1 MPRTLFTAAHTT
13 TQAPEAESFSITR
26 SGSSSGITRN
36 RGPGPP
42 LSMMMHVYCV
52 RPFGS
57 TMLAW
62 SLRVVNPIGK
72 MWRSVWNPGRSGSIL
87 PCSSNTDS
95 GCWICSWQR
104 PEPILGYHFS
114 MIFNIMWSIFTH
126 SISPCVQNE
135 FGVWLT
141 RSTSASRS
149 VKTSGRIGLLS
160 SSLGTSTARAY
171 LKRFGSFSSFG
182 SLGSFPSG
190 AGRFRRVGCST
201 CTRSGWQRSEHGWQF
216 LATRNQSYSAWERE
230 SSTLSFRK

>member
-104 PEPILGYHFS
+104 PEPPLGYHFL
-114 MIFNIMWSIFTH
+114 MILILCDLYLHIPSLLV
-126 SISPCVQNE
+126 C
-135 FGVWLT
+135 
-141 RSTSASRS
+141 
-149 VKTSGRIGLLS
+149 KTSLECDLRDQRVQADRS
-160 SSLGTSTARAY
+160 RPVE
-171 LKRFGSFSSFG
+171 GSACYHHPLELPRHVHIWNALAPSAP
-182 SLGSFPSG
+182 LVPWAPFPQEPVASV
-190 AGRFRRVGCST
+190 A
-201 CTRSGWQRSEHGWQF
+201 
-216 LATRNQSYSAWERE
+216 
-230 SSTLSFRK
+230 